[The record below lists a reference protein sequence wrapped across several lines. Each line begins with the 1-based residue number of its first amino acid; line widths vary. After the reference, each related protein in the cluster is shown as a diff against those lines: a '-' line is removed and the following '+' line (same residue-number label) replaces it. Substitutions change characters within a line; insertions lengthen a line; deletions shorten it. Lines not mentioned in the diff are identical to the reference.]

1 MGINTSF
8 ISNKNSKEV
17 INESP
22 KLPLAT
28 DLADGEIAVNF
39 AKDYETLAIKNE
51 SGDVVTFS
59 SDNKFYKKSET
70 SGATEIQTALGNK
83 LYYNSTKCI
92 CNTISQRRFKFS
104 SFNY

>member
-17 INESP
+17 INNSP

-70 SGATEIQTALGNK
+70 RILQLKAVAVVVL
-83 LYYNSTKCI
+83 
-92 CNTISQRRFKFS
+92 
-104 SFNY
+104 

>member
-39 AKDYETLAIKNE
+39 AKDYDYAFIKGDINRFSVYKNE
-51 SGDVVTFS
+51 ISF
-59 SDNKFYKKSET
+59 
-70 SGATEIQTALGNK
+70 NK
-83 LYYNSTKCI
+83 L
-92 CNTISQRRFKFS
+92 FKSKFKTERKKIDWGKILS
-104 SFNY
+104 MEIGGKKKKA